1 MPPRVVRSNSPKPQR
16 MPFPSQ
22 MLHHLAAAKE
32 TCIAEELKNTNTA
45 TIEQET
51 NPPKFIQIHVQLVQ
65 IQVKFIQ
72 FQAKH
77 HQTIPKPR
85 KHGCKNSR
93 LERTSKDFCRRM
105 PSSAAMPMSPTYGVK
120 WTPAAPLLIPSS
132 FP

>member
-32 TCIAEELKNTNTA
+32 TCIAEELKNTNYNHRTR
-45 TIEQET
+45 
-51 NPPKFIQIHVQLVQ
+51 NKSSQIHVQFVQ

-120 WTPAAPLLIPSS
+120 WTPAAPLLIPLSASS